1 MLHKILIPAMVLSAS
16 VFAGDITKIPFETA
30 SGETT
35 SLEAYAGKAVMLVN
49 VASKCGLTKQYKAL
63 QELYEEKKDD
73 GLVILAFPC
82 NDFNGQEPGTI
93 EQIQKFCK
101 TKYDVTFPI
110 MAKIHVKGEEQ
121 HPLYEA
127 LTGAEGAFP
136 GNTKWNFGKI
146 LIGRDGKPVA
156 RIEPR
161 TTPDSEEMAEALE
174 KALAE

>member
-1 MLHKILIPAMVLSAS
+1 MVLSAS
-16 VFAGDITKIPFETA
+16 AFAGDISKIPFETA

-101 TKYDVTFPI
+101 TNYDVTFPI
-110 MAKIHVKGEEQ
+110 MAKIHVKGEDQ

-127 LTGAEGAFP
+127 LTGADGAFP
-136 GNTKWNFGKI
+136 GDTKWNFGKI

-161 TTPDSEEMAEALE
+161 TTPDSKEMADALE